1 MTNRDL
7 YLKKIIKLKDQPLIK
22 VLTGMRRAGKS
33 TLLDLWERKLI
44 DDGIAPEHIIHINFE
59 FMLWDDVKDY
69 RALYQLLQEQ
79 MAGKEHVYLLLDEI
93 QLVQNWEKAINSIFA
108 EQKADIYVTGSNAK
122 MLSSE
127 IATLLSGR
135 YVLIEVYPLSF
146 REYLDFRPDE
156 KQHIDEAFQQYLQ
169 FGGMPVIPGMPQDMN
184 VIQTV
189 LSGIY
194 NTVLMKDI
202 VQRNAVRDPA
212 LLEQIVRFL
221 ADNIGNPVS
230 TSKISGYLTSQGR
243 KTTPGTVDNYLK
255 MLRDAYIFYRADRYD
270 IKGKLYLK
278 TLEKYYIVDN
288 GLRNALLGFHG
299 GDYGHVLE
307 NIVYLE
313 LLRHGYEV
321 GVGKL
326 GNLEV
331 DFIASKPTRK
341 VYYQVSASIMDE
353 KTRDR
358 ELAPLQQIPDQY
370 EKVVLTMDRTYI
382 KDFNGIRN
390 VNIIDFLLAEEPE

>member
-146 REYLDFRPDE
+146 REYLDFCPDE

-230 TSKISGYLTSQGR
+230 TSKISGYLTSRGR

-307 NIVYLE
+307 NLVYLE
-313 LLRHGYEV
+313 LLRRGYEV

-358 ELAPLQQIPDQY
+358 ELTPLQQIPDQY